1 MTLKLHFH
9 MHVNPFSSSKAHQ
22 DGLDLGQN
30 KEMEKR
36 GEENL
41 STNSTLSFSHAW
53 PWMMKFQTVFGALFY
68 KLQRTEQIYLLT
80 ASGIYG
86 RLNLDPIVKVLF

>member
-41 STNSTLSFSHAW
+41 STNSTLSSSHAW
-53 PWMMKFQTVFGALFY
+53 P
-68 KLQRTEQIYLLT
+68 
-80 ASGIYG
+80 
-86 RLNLDPIVKVLF
+86 